1 MTSSRAA
8 MALMAGLAFTGM
20 AHTASA
26 QSKAEIQ
33 GMDRDHDGVV
43 TRAEWRGQEGA
54 FRLHDTNRDG
64 VLSGTEVWDAKEIR
78 ARGDFNDWTAQGF
91 NDLDR
96 NRDNRITL
104 NEWHFN
110 QQEFHV
116 ADRNRD
122 NVISRTEFL
131 NENRVPGNRGELN
144 RHSAAYQSGFERGQ
158 IEGRAAGREDRD
170 RNQGWDLEG
179 QRELESADSG
189 YNARVGSRPEYQSGY
204 RDGFRAAYPEGWQ
217 RR

>member
-8 MALMAGLAFTGM
+8 MALIAGLAFTGA

-64 VLSGTEVWDAKEIR
+64 VLSGAEVWDAKEIR
-78 ARGDFNDWTAQGF
+78 ARGDFNDWTARGF

-110 QQEFHV
+110 QQEFRV
-116 ADRNRD
+116 ADQ
-122 NVISRTEFL
+122 IYERTL
-131 NENRVPGNRGELN
+131 VGLV
-144 RHSAAYQSGFERGQ
+144 
-158 IEGRAAGREDRD
+158 REDLR
-170 RNQGWDLEG
+170 RI
-179 QRELESADSG
+179 A
-189 YNARVGSRPEYQSGY
+189 VV
-204 RDGFRAAYPEGWQ
+204 RDGLACEREVHCQPLRCGGVIHCWKWSTSA
-217 RR
+217 